1 MHRPILF
8 VGDVHLG
15 RSPYRLEEAGLDP
28 SRLGPGEAWSRVVQ
42 HAITQQVQ
50 AVVLAGDLVDQEK
63 DRFEAWGHLQRG
75 VERLVVAGVRVLG
88 VAGNHDHIALPRLAD
103 RIDAFELLG
112 QGASW
117 QRAELDGVDILG
129 WSFPTRHH
137 RESPLASPGLQKA
150 LDERRPDALTLGVL
164 HADLDAGSSPYAPVR
179 QTELEAV
186 PVAAWFLGHIHQ
198 PTDRAGDQR
207 VGYLGSLVGL
217 DRGETGARGPW
228 LVTPMSAGTM
238 IVEQLALGPVHW
250 VEIEVDLS
258 ELHLADD
265 AHDQL
270 HATLHSSISEAARGD
285 QWLADGDFDAVGC
298 SIAFT
303 GRVDA
308 SESVRSFLA
317 QRKPHEL
324 VFEAGGRRWAV
335 VHLSDRTRPRR
346 DLRALAAER
355 TPLGLL
361 AELMT
366 VLDQRGRDALP
377 VDVLAAIE
385 AFDPAPWSTDLE
397 RDPTPDAVA
406 VVRAAGLQLVDQLL
420 AQRQSDEVS
429 R

>member
-15 RSPYRLEEAGLDP
+15 RSPYRLVGAGLDP
-28 SRLGPGEAWSRVVQ
+28 SRLGPGEAWGRVVQ
-42 HAITQQVQ
+42 YAITQRVQ
-50 AVVLAGDLVDQEK
+50 AVVLAGDLVDQDK

-75 VERLVVAGVRVLG
+75 VERLVGAGVRVLG

-117 QRAELDGVDILG
+117 QRAELDGVDVLG

-137 RESPLASPGLQKA
+137 RESPLASPGLHEV
-150 LDERRPDALTLGVL
+150 LGERRPDALTLGVL

-179 QTELEAV
+179 RAALEAL
-186 PVAAWFLGHIHQ
+186 PVDAWFLGHIHQ
-198 PTDRAGDQR
+198 PTRGGGDWR

-217 DRGETGARGPW
+217 DRGESGARGPW
-228 LVTPMSAGTM
+228 LVTPTSAGTM
-238 IVEQLALGPVHW
+238 TVEQLALGPVHW
-250 VEIEVDLS
+250 VEMEVDLS
-258 ELHLADD
+258 DLHLADD

-270 HATLHSSISEAARGD
+270 HATLHSCIAEAAGRD
-285 QWLADGDFDAVGC
+285 PWLADGDFDAVGC
-298 SIAFT
+298 SVAFT
-303 GRVDA
+303 GRVHSRDP
-308 SESVRSFLA
+308 VRSFLA
-317 QRKPHEL
+317 ERKPDEL

-361 AELMT
+361 AELMA
-366 VLDQRGRDALP
+366 VLDHRGRDALP
-377 VDVLAAIE
+377 PEVLAAVE

-406 VVRAAGLQLVDQLL
+406 VVRAAGLHLVDQLL
-420 AQRQSDEVS
+420 AQRDSDEVS